1 MQISTRKIGVVQL
14 CPLEA
19 GVAEIC
25 IPQISPPQRG
35 TFHLCMPQIGAAQ
48 ARVIQI
54 RALQICVAEIRLAK
68 IGAPQGET
76 LQLRMLKIGFLA
88 TRRFRSVP
96 GAVIDQDLFRAIDW
110 QLSHSGGCH
119 RAISSPS
126 PSHL

>member
-1 MQISTRKIGVVQL
+1 V
-14 CPLEA
+14 
-19 GVAEIC
+19 
-25 IPQISPPQRG
+25 PQNG
-35 TFHLCMPQIGAAQ
+35 TAQ
-48 ARVIQI
+48 AGVIQI
-54 RALQICVAEIRLAK
+54 RALQKGMAEIRLAK

-96 GAVIDQDLFRAIDW
+96 GAMIDQDLFSTIDW
-110 QLSHSGGCH
+110 QLSHSRGCH